1 MTQIKSP
8 FLRVGVHLLLIVWVL
23 YSVLPFGWTLLNSIK
38 RPVDANAR
46 IPKIIGFQATSKNY
60 ADLWLNMPAEEFVP
74 IGIGLLVF
82 LAALIGFAVWSSKR
96 SVLSGPG
103 TALVVVAGLVA
114 AAEILPRVANMAEFY
129 NYFLNSVIVTVGT
142 LLVSISIGCLGG
154 YGLARY
160 SGILSVVIL
169 VAALGFR
176 ALPRMAFVL
185 PYYYL
190 GQLSGLYDT
199 HLLLILTLVAVNQPF
214 TIWMLRSFFMEIP
227 REIEEAAMMDGAG
240 RLQSFIRVIIPITW
254 PGIITTSLF
263 TLLLAYNEFLLARI
277 LTQSNWTLPVAIA
290 QYTSGEDAS
299 YITIAAAASVS
310 IALPIIFVIIFFQK
324 YLIKGLASGA
334 VKG

>member
-1 MTQIKSP
+1 MGRIKSP
-8 FLRVGVHLLLIVWVL
+8 ILRIGVHLLLVVWIL
-23 YSVLPFGWTLLNSIK
+23 YSVLPFAWAVLTSLK
-38 RPVDANAR
+38 RPIDANAR
-46 IPKIIGFQATSKNY
+46 VPKIIGFPITADNY
-60 ADLWLNMPAEEFVP
+60 TELWLNMPAKEFVP
-74 IGIGLLVF
+74 YGIGLLALILVLVAVGVLSKNWRVSRPAVSAGIATVF
-82 LAALIGFAVWSSKR
+82 VAALV
-96 SVLSGPG
+96 
-103 TALVVVAGLVA
+103 
-114 AAEILPRVANMAEFY
+114 ILPRLANMAEFY
-129 NYFLNSVIVTVGT
+129 GYFLNSVIVTIGT
-142 LLVSISIGCLGG
+142 LVISISIGCLGG

-160 SGILSVVIL
+160 SGVLGVVIL

-185 PYYYL
+185 PYYFL
-190 GQLSGLYDT
+190 GQMSGLYDT
-199 HLLLILTLVAVNQPF
+199 HLLLILVLVAVNQPF

-240 RLQSFIRVIIPITW
+240 RVQSFLRVIVPITW

-290 QYTSGEDAS
+290 AYTSGEDAS
-299 YITIAAAASVS
+299 HLTLAAAGSVS
-310 IALPIIFVIIFFQK
+310 ITLPIIFVIIFFQK